1 MTKPLEEQPLD
12 FVIVGQGLAG
22 TTLAWQLKWRGLR
35 GLIVDR
41 DDGTS
46 ASKVAAGLM
55 TPVTGKRLVPAW
67 RLDETWAAADDFYR
81 RVEQETKAQFLT
93 QPGQVR
99 LFDDEE
105 AKEEFD
111 RRDWSGHPVAIGQPS
126 QVINTKSFD
135 APFGGFELPTARRL
149 DVPAYLAASRETFF
163 ADSTLQIAKVD
174 PAADL
179 TVENDI
185 VQLPKFNLATRHLIF
200 CQGALGAENPW
211 FDDVEFKSARGEIL
225 TLRIDGLAETRIV
238 NQGVWLVPCGN
249 GIFKAGSTYDFDN
262 LTWITTT
269 TCRDEIIERLQRF
282 LKLPF
287 QIVGHEAGVRPVVLE
302 RRPVIGVHREFPQL
316 AIFNGLGSKGSLLA
330 PLVAAEFAANLFDG
344 QAIDPELDYQ
354 ERFRPR
360 VPRAER
366 PRVPRLTEQAQ
377 TLVRA
382 VIQPGET
389 AIDATAGNGH
399 DTCLLAEAVG
409 HKGRVFAFDVQPDAL
424 KRTAARLADVG
435 YSNVTLLHRSHQE
448 MKDAVPDTCHGSVGA
463 VMFNLGY
470 LPGGDHS
477 VTTSTESSLTA
488 ISVALRL
495 VRSGGIITVLAYPGH
510 AGGDDEAGS
519 VRQLLEE
526 LPAAEFETS
535 IRRSATTSENA
546 PLLFVIVRR

>member
-1 MTKPLEEQPLD
+1 MPLEEQPLD

-35 GLIVDR
+35 GVIIDR

-67 RLDETWAAADDFYR
+67 RLDETWSAADDFYR
-81 RVEQETKAQFLT
+81 RVEKETKSQFLT

-99 LFDDEE
+99 LFDGEDS
-105 AKEEFD
+105 KQEFD
-111 RRDWSGHPVAIGQPS
+111 RRDWSKHPVEICQPS
-126 QVINTKSFD
+126 QLINTESFD

-149 DVPAYLAASRETFF
+149 DVPAYLAASREAFL
-163 ADSTLQIAKVD
+163 ADGKLRISKLNPATDLKVEGD
-174 PAADL
+174 
-179 TVENDI
+179 V
-185 VQLPKFNLATRHLIF
+185 VQLSKFNVTTGHLIF
-200 CQGALGAENPW
+200 CQGAQGAENPW

-238 NQGVWLVPCGN
+238 NQGVWLVPCGD
-249 GIFKAGSTYDFDN
+249 GLFKAGSTYDFDN
-262 LTWITTT
+262 LTWEVTTDGQ
-269 TCRDEIIERLQRF
+269 DEIVERLKRF

-287 QIVGHEAGVRPVVLE
+287 EIVGHESGVRPVVLE
-302 RRPVIGVHREFPQL
+302 RRPIIGIHRKFPQL

-330 PLVAAEFAANLFDG
+330 PLVAREFADYLFNG

-360 VPRAER
+360 VPRSER
-366 PRVPRLTEQAQ
+366 PRIPRLTEQAQ
-377 TLVRA
+377 TLVRD
-382 VIQPGET
+382 VVQPGET

-399 DTCLLAEAVG
+399 DTCFLAETVG
-409 HKGRVFAFDVQPDAL
+409 HEGRVFAFDVQRDAL
-424 KRTAARLADVG
+424 ERTSARLADVG
-435 YSNVTLLHRSHQE
+435 YENVTLHQRSHQE
-448 MKDAVPDTCHGSVGA
+448 MKDVVLEASHGSIGA

-470 LPGGDHS
+470 LPGGDHA
-477 VTTSTESSLTA
+477 VTTSAESSLTA
-488 ISVALRL
+488 IAVALSL
-495 VRSGGIITVLAYPGH
+495 VRSRGVVTVLAYPGH
-510 AGGDDEAGS
+510 SGGDDEAGS

-526 LPAAEFETS
+526 LPAAEFESS
-535 IRRSATTSENA
+535 IRRSATTSETA